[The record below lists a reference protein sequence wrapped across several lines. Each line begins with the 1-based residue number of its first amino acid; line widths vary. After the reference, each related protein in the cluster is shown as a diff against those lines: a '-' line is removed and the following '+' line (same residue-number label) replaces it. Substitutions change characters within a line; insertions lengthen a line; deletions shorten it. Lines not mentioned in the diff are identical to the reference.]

1 MAAYVLRRV
10 LMTIPVVLGILL
22 VTFFLQTVIPTD
34 TVLAQYAGTVSE
46 DRAGDAIAAM
56 RAKYG
61 LDRPWHIQ
69 FVDYVGNIARG
80 DLGVSIRTRQ
90 PVVDEIA
97 FRYWNTLVLTASA
110 LVVAL
115 AVGIPTGIASAY
127 WRNTWID
134 DLAATIGLFGISMPA
149 FLFGLILI
157 FVVGV
162 KLQWLPVL
170 NSGGPEGVILPAIT
184 LGLIEAAP
192 LSRITRASMVQV
204 LEQDY
209 IKASRARGVPELAL
223 VLGSALPNALL
234 PVLTLLGL
242 MIGNLLGGAFIIEVV
257 FGWPGIGELAVK
269 AIGWRDFTLIQ
280 AIILISAVTYVLIN
294 LIVDILYAWADPRVK
309 LA

>member
-10 LMTIPVVLGILL
+10 LMAIPVVVGILL
-22 VTFFLQTVIPTD
+22 ATFFLRTLIPTD
-34 TVLAQYAGTVSE
+34 AVLLQYAGTVSE
-46 DRAGDAIAAM
+46 DRANEAIAAI

-61 LDRPWHIQ
+61 LDQPWHIQ
-69 FVDYVGNIARG
+69 FFDYVRNIAQG

-90 PVVDEIA
+90 PVLDEIA
-97 FRYWNTLVLTASA
+97 FRYQNTLVLTASA

-115 AVGIPTGIASAY
+115 VVGIPTGVISAY

-149 FLFGLILI
+149 FLFGLVLI
-157 FVVGV
+157 FVVAV
-162 KLQWLPVL
+162 QLQWLPVI
-170 NSGGPEGVILPAIT
+170 NTGGPEGLILPAIT

-209 IKASRARGVPELAL
+209 IQASRARGEPELAL

-234 PVLTLLGL
+234 SILTLVGL
-242 MIGNLLGGAFIIEVV
+242 IVGNLLGGAFIIEVV

-269 AIGWRDFTLIQ
+269 AIGWRDFALIQ
-280 AIILISAVTYVLIN
+280 AIILISAVTYVMVN
-294 LIVDILYAWADPRVK
+294 LLVDILYAWADPRVK
-309 LA
+309 LT